1 MTALLEELVPPK
13 QKHVVIV
20 GAGMAGLTCA
30 RELILKHNNTTI
42 DAPLRVTIV
51 EASNVAGGRIRADTT
66 FVPGH
71 VFDLGAEFVHGKGTL
86 LTELIT
92 ELRANG
98 TWKEDEKD
106 ENDDDFYEEIFITS
120 HADGGPD
127 ETPTATGKYGMY
139 YVGGKLLMYDDPSLH
154 ELHAA
159 LEEILE
165 ETVTDPNR
173 SFQDALENRQPP
185 LSPELYALAV
195 ASYGNTAACGNLR
208 DLSLSMI
215 IAFEKHW
222 EENEIEGD
230 YRLPSNIGMQGVV
243 QGLLDMLLVSPNL
256 ELEVSWQVDQIV
268 QNEHGVEI
276 TSVTGDVIH
285 ADTCVITVPPPVLTK
300 IKVDLSPAKQQALS
314 FIGFE
319 RVMKVCAKFSS
330 RPWPEELQSMVCA
343 DGEPIPEIWFREFA
357 TTPSSN
363 DDENDINNYNSDG
376 QAVHV
381 AVGYLTAQAADA
393 FLESITTQD
402 DDNNEKKN
410 DELDDETSPS
420 QALEKAT
427 NILLQQLSRVLVVPV
442 AQLRG
447 IHTES
452 LMYDWNDCQY
462 ASTIQ
467 GGYVYPKK
475 GSCKQT
481 WQALAEPDGRLFW
494 AGEATNTNACCTI
507 QAAMETGQRAAQQ
520 VREFTFGE

>member
-1 MTALLEELVPPK
+1 MTALTDELVPPK

-30 RELILKHNNTTI
+30 RDLILKNSTI
-42 DAPLRVTIV
+42 EDAPTLRVTIV
-51 EASNVAGGRIRADTT
+51 EACNVAGGRIRADTN

-86 LTELIT
+86 LTELIE
-92 ELRANG
+92 ELRSNG
-98 TWKEDEKD
+98 TWKGKTE
-106 ENDDDFYEEIFITS
+106 DDDFYEQIFITS

-127 ETPTATGKYGMY
+127 ETPTSTGKYGMY

-173 SFQDALENRQPP
+173 SFQDALENRQPL

-243 QGLLDMLLVSPNL
+243 QGLLNMLLVSPNL
-256 ELEVSWQVDQIV
+256 ELKLSWQVDQIV

-276 TSVTGDVIH
+276 TSVTGDAIH
-285 ADTCVITVPPPVLTK
+285 ADACVITVPPPVLAK
-300 IKVDLSPAKQQALS
+300 MKVHLSPAKQKALS

-330 RPWPEELQSMVCA
+330 RPWPEHLQSIVCA
-343 DGEPIPEIWFREFA
+343 DGEPIPEMWFREFA
-357 TTPSSN
+357 ATPRSN
-363 DDENDINNYNSDG
+363 NNNIDG

-393 FLESITTQD
+393 FLQSITTQD
-402 DDNNEKKN
+402 DDTVKKS
-410 DELDDETSPS
+410 DELDETGPS
-420 QALEKAT
+420 QAQALENAT
-427 NILLQQLSRVLVVPV
+427 TILLQQLSRVLDVPLS
-442 AQLRG
+442 QLQG
-447 IHTES
+447 SHTES
-452 LMYDWNDCQY
+452 LMYDWNNPHY
-462 ASTIQ
+462 ANTIQ

-520 VREFTFGE
+520 VRDFTFGG

>member
-1 MTALLEELVPPK
+1 MADELMSPK

-30 RELILKHNNTTI
+30 RELILKNTTT
-42 DAPLRVTIV
+42 DAPVPITVTIV
-51 EASNVAGGRIRADTT
+51 EASDVAGGRIRADTN

-71 VFDLGAEFVHGKGTL
+71 VFDLGAEFVHGRGTL

-98 TWKEDEKD
+98 TWKVAGKD
-106 ENDDDFYEEIFITS
+106 ENDDDDFYEEIFITS

-127 ETPTATGKYGMY
+127 ETPTQTGKYGMY

-159 LEEILE
+159 VEEILE

-230 YRLPSNIGMQGVV
+230 YRLPSKIGMQGVV
-243 QGLLDMLLVSPNL
+243 QALLDMLLVSSDL
-256 ELEVSWQVDQIV
+256 ELKLAWQVDQIV
-268 QNEHGVEI
+268 QNDHGVEI
-276 TSVTGDVIH
+276 LSVTGEVIH
-285 ADTCVITVPPPVLTK
+285 ADACVITVPPPVLATM
-300 IKVDLSPAKQQALS
+300 KVDLSPAKQQALS

-330 RPWPEELQSMVCA
+330 RPWPEHLQSMVCA

-357 TTPSSN
+357 TTTTPSSN
-363 DDENDINNYNSDG
+363 DDDDVNNTNNNSSIDDS

-393 FLESITTQD
+393 FLQSIATQD
-402 DDNNEKKN
+402 DKKKN
-410 DELDDETSPS
+410 NMLQLE
-420 QALEKAT
+420 QAT
-427 NILLQQLSRVLVVPV
+427 TVLLLQLSRVLDVPV
-442 AQLRG
+442 AQLEQS
-447 IHTES
+447 HTES
-452 LMYDWNDCQY
+452 LMYDWNDCRY
-462 ASTIQ
+462 AGTIQ

-475 GSCKQT
+475 GSTCAT

-494 AGEATNTNACCTI
+494 AGEATNTNACCTV
-507 QAAMETGQRAAQQ
+507 QAAMETGKRAAQQ
-520 VREFTFGE
+520 VRDFFIFGIE

>member
-1 MTALLEELVPPK
+1 LVPPK
-13 QKHVVIV
+13 PKHVVIV

-30 RELILKHNNTTI
+30 RELILKHTTTH
-42 DAPLRVTIV
+42 DTTPLRVTIV
-51 EASNVAGGRIRADTT
+51 EACDVAGGRIRADTN

-86 LTELIT
+86 LTELIE
-92 ELRANG
+92 ELRTNNANG
-98 TWKEDEKD
+98 TWNVAGKNKDDEKD
-106 ENDDDFYEEIFITS
+106 DDDFYEEIFITS

-127 ETPTATGKYGMY
+127 EAPTSTGKYGMY

-165 ETVTDPNR
+165 EAVTDPNR
-173 SFQDALENRQPP
+173 SFQDALEHRQPP

-215 IAFEKHW
+215 ISFEKHW

-243 QGLLDMLLVSPNL
+243 QGLLDMLLVSPNV
-256 ELEVSWQVDQIV
+256 ELKLSWQVDQIV
-268 QNEHGVEI
+268 QDEHGVAI
-276 TSVTGDVIH
+276 TSVNGDVIR
-285 ADTCVITVPPPVLTK
+285 ADACVITVPPPILATMR
-300 IKVDLSPAKQQALS
+300 VDLSPAKQQALS

-330 RPWPEELQSMVCA
+330 RAWPEHVQSMVCA
-343 DGEPIPEIWFREFA
+343 DGEPIPEIWFREF
-357 TTPSSN
+357 TSPSSN
-363 DDENDINNYNSDG
+363 DDNDG
-376 QAVHV
+376 QVVHV

-393 FLESITTQD
+393 FLQSISQD
-402 DDNNEKKN
+402 GNHEKTNN
-410 DELDDETSPS
+410 LLGSETGSSP
-420 QALEKAT
+420 QALENAT
-427 NILLQQLSRVLVVPV
+427 IILLQQLSRVLDVPV
-442 AQLRG
+442 AQLQHS
-447 IHTES
+447 HTES
-452 LMYDWNDCQY
+452 LMYDWNDSQY

-467 GGYVYPKK
+467 GGYVYPKT
-475 GSCKQT
+475 GSTKQT

-494 AGEATNTNACCTI
+494 AGEATNTAACCTV
-507 QAAMETGQRAAQQ
+507 QAAMETGVRAAQQ
-520 VREFTFGE
+520 VRDFWGP

>member
-1 MTALLEELVPPK
+1 MTALPTHELAPPK
-13 QKHVVIV
+13 RKHVVIV

-30 RELILKHNNTTI
+30 RELILKNSTI
-42 DAPLRVTIV
+42 DAPVCVTIV
-51 EASNVAGGRIRADTT
+51 EACNFAGGRIRADTN

-71 VFDLGAEFVHGKGTL
+71 AFDLGAEFVHGKGTL
-86 LTELIT
+86 LTELIE
-92 ELRANG
+92 ELRTNG
-98 TWKEDEKD
+98 TWKIAGTT
-106 ENDDDFYEEIFITS
+106 DDDFYEEIFITS

-165 ETVTDPNR
+165 ETVTDR

-230 YRLPSNIGMQGVV
+230 YRLPSRIGMQGVV
-243 QGLLDMLLVSPNL
+243 QGLLDMLLESPNF
-256 ELEVSWQVDQIV
+256 ELKLAWQVDQIV

-276 TSVTGDVIH
+276 TSVTGDVIL
-285 ADTCVITVPPPVLTK
+285 ADACVISVPPPVLATMR
-300 IKVDLSPAKQQALS
+300 VDLSPAKRHALS

-319 RVMKVCAKFSS
+319 RVVKVCAKFSS
-330 RPWPEELQSMVCA
+330 QPWPEHLQSMVCA

-363 DDENDINNYNSDG
+363 DDDNNNSNNDD
-376 QAVHV
+376 QVVHV

-393 FLESITTQD
+393 FLQSITTH
-402 DDNNEKKN
+402 DNNEKKN
-410 DELDDETSPS
+410 NLLDETGGPS
-420 QALEKAT
+420 QALEKAAT
-427 NILLQQLSRVLVVPV
+427 ILLQQLSRVLDVPV
-442 AQLRG
+442 AQLQHS
-447 IHTES
+447 HTES

-467 GGYVYPKK
+467 GGYVYPKT
-475 GSCKQT
+475 GSTVST

-494 AGEATNTNACCTI
+494 AGEATNTKACCTV
-507 QAAMETGQRAAQQ
+507 QAAMETGKRAAQQ
-520 VREFTFGE
+520 VRDFNFLG

>member
-1 MTALLEELVPPK
+1 MIALPDELVAPPK

-30 RELILKHNNTTI
+30 RELILKNSTI
-42 DAPLRVTIV
+42 EDAPTLRVTIV
-51 EASNVAGGRIRADTT
+51 EASNVAGGRIRADTA

-92 ELRANG
+92 ELRTNG
-98 TWKEDEKD
+98 TWKGNTE
-106 ENDDDFYEEIFITS
+106 DDDFYEEIFITS

-127 ETPTATGKYGMY
+127 ETPTSTGKYGMY
-139 YVGGKLLMYDDPSLH
+139 YVKGKLLMYDDPSLH

-195 ASYGNTAACGNLR
+195 ASYGNTAACGDLR

-243 QGLLDMLLVSPNL
+243 QGLLDMLLVSPSL
-256 ELEVSWQVDQIV
+256 ELKLSWQVDQIV

-285 ADTCVITVPPPVLTK
+285 ADACVITVPPPILAK
-300 IKVDLSPAKQQALS
+300 LKVDLSPAKREALT

-330 RPWPEELQSMVCA
+330 RPWPEHLQSMVCA
-343 DGEPIPEIWFREFA
+343 DGEAIPEMWFREFA
-357 TTPSSN
+357 PTPSR
-363 DDENDINNYNSDG
+363 NNNNNIGG

-381 AVGYLTAQAADA
+381 AVGYLTAHAADD
-393 FLESITTQD
+393 FLQSITQD
-402 DDNNEKKN
+402 DNNVEKNKLLN
-410 DELDDETSPS
+410 ETGPS

-427 NILLQQLSRVLVVPV
+427 TILLQQLSRVLDVPV
-442 AQLRG
+442 AQLQDS
-447 IHTES
+447 HTES
-452 LMYDWNDCQY
+452 LMYDWNDCHY

-475 GSCKQT
+475 SSCKQT

-520 VREFTFGE
+520 VRDYTFGVSP